1 MSFDPRPIDNR
12 PLFGALGADAH
23 ALASYTPPK
32 VPDELNVPLTRR
44 DALFVVQVVVE
55 IQQANPLLAQSDLW
69 PLVWERLTL
78 AWRQPDVHQPSRE
91 EL

>member
-1 MSFDPRPIDNR
+1 VSFNLP
-12 PLFGALGADAH
+12 AAH
-23 ALASYTPPK
+23 AAKLANYTPPK
-32 VPDELNVPLTRR
+32 LPDELNVPLTRR

-78 AWRQPDVHQPSRE
+78 AWRQPDVHQPSPE
-91 EL
+91 GL